1 MHCKVLWDL
10 ILCGRR
16 LHSVG
21 EEVKDIRLR
30 ANWSPLCNCAL
41 WCAHCA
47 PLWIVQLSSGKS
59 GFDAFCSTYWELLRY
74 SLLLQLLFYPFLALS
89 NFLGHMFAMVWH
101 LWIKYSFFL
110 ISSTTHGTVHWL
122 TVHRSE
128 GRWEAWS
135 KSKATH
141 HKSGIWSSS
150 PFQKIIWQLP
160 PFQTITWQIS

>member
-101 LWIKYSFFL
+101 LWIKYCFYWLVYLHTVLCIVRKEGGRLEANQKPPTTSQEYEAAL
-110 ISSTTHGTVHWL
+110 LSKKLYGSSHL
-122 TVHRSE
+122 
-128 GRWEAWS
+128 S
-135 KSKATH
+135 K
-141 HKSGIWSSS
+141 
-150 PFQKIIWQLP
+150 PRV
-160 PFQTITWQIS
+160 ITCQIS